1 MKMNKSLDSISA
13 FIARVAPSVALLL
26 ACFYAYD
33 FYKCLSGA
41 IANGF
46 RNALL
51 ILPMT
56 LAFLLPVL
64 CFMFYFYDFYVC
76 ATAPAA
82 RVIFSSFA
90 VIYAIA
96 DLVFIFANMDIYSAN
111 HTLGVYDALP
121 SIGLRFPYDMI
132 VVLISII
139 VLNVFAA
146 VAGFKRESRIVT
158 LVNGIKKRQ
167 ALRLRILEYLAL
179 CVLAIVV
186 FVFAGSALYAAFSAY
201 ENAFYDFR
209 YVFLILWVLIIP
221 MGNLVLLTVKPEKMN
236 IKKSAKVAWLSG
248 GIAANV
254 VFGLLFW
261 ILELTYPDFLVHIGK
276 PLFTIAFSVSLPIEP
291 AIILGIMALSVLV
304 LTARLFL
311 LLLRRESTAK
321 ASNE

>member
-1 MKMNKSLDSISA
+1 MKTNKTLGSIKP
-13 FIARVAPSVALLL
+13 FLARVAPSVALLL

-64 CFMFYFYDFYVC
+64 CFAFYFYDFYVR
-76 ATAPAA
+76 AAAPAA
-82 RVIFSSFA
+82 RVAFSSFA
-90 VIYAIA
+90 VLYAIA
-96 DLVFIFANMDIYSAN
+96 DLAFIFASMGVYSRN
-111 HTLGVYDALP
+111 HALGVYDALP

-132 VVLISII
+132 I
-139 VLNVFAA
+139 VLFAIIA
-146 VAGFKRESRIVT
+146 LNIFSVIASFKREARVVL

-167 ALRLRILEYLAL
+167 ALRLHVLEYLAL
-179 CVLAIVV
+179 CVLAIVA
-186 FVFAGSALYAAFSAY
+186 FVFFGSALYAAFSAY

-209 YVFLILWVLIIP
+209 YVFLVLWVLIIP
-221 MGNLVLLTVKPEKMN
+221 MGNLVLLTLKPEKMN
-236 IKKSAKVAWLSG
+236 IKKSTKITWLSA
-248 GIAANV
+248 GIAANLI
-254 VFGLLFW
+254 FGLLFW

-291 AIILGIMALSVLV
+291 AIILGIMALSILV
-304 LTARLFL
+304 LTARLA
-311 LLLRRESTAK
+311 LLLRRT
-321 ASNE
+321 